1 MVLNSQPRTS
11 ILTTVAEPAPAN
23 EGGAADESVVLDVKP
38 AAAAAAAQPPLADG
52 DAPPPGKQ
60 PKGSRKVAKA

>member
-1 MVLNSQPRTS
+1 M
-11 ILTTVAEPAPAN
+11 EPAPAN
-23 EGGAADESVVLDVKP
+23 DGVAADESMVLDAEL

-52 DAPPPGKQ
+52 DAPPAGKQ